1 MFEKIVAVWDK
12 LPQEVKVLCY
22 VGVSALIAELVKIL
36 SGLQI
41 DSVWVAGAVNV
52 ILVVLRESQKRAT
65 VK

>member
-1 MFEKIVAVWDK
+1 MFEKIQAFWDK

-22 VGVSALIAELVKIL
+22 VGVSAAVAEAIKLLTNLPVDNIYL
-36 SGLQI
+36 
-41 DSVWVAGAVNV
+41 AAAVNV